1 MENFIFNGIDSKE
14 LGIIVKDMP
23 LVPLAE
29 RDIETVSVSGRNG
42 SFHIDNGTYKS
53 INYTITCILKDID
66 KLDLLKSS
74 LIGTSILKLSKYKDR
89 YFIATIKNQISFDK
103 YLTILNEF
111 PLQLELQP
119 ISYSDELEC
128 IDFSVSNN
136 DFEIGGN
143 VEISPIILIEGI
155 GIITINDTSLEVLD
169 NNIEIDCNLMNCTK
183 NGLNSNDKVILDTF
197 PVLKPT
203 GNSINLGDGVTS
215 VKISYR
221 KGWL

>member
-53 INYTITCILKDID
+53 INYTITCILKDIN

-103 YLTILNEF
+103 YLTMLNEF

-128 IDFSVSNN
+128 IDFSTSNN

-143 VEISPIILIEGI
+143 VEISPILLIEGL
-155 GIITINDTSLEVLD
+155 GVVTINDISLEVLD
-169 NNIEIDCNLMNCTK
+169 SNIEIDCDLMNCTK